1 MNYEDRLKKLQAQQS
16 YFALTPDN
24 IIHPCVFTEV
34 RKPRHD
40 AAFLAVVKIGKEL
53 VFLSPLRVFDTQE
66 EAEKAQREAFES
78 GSVDRLKVLKD
89 QVNK

>member
-1 MNYEDRLKKLQAQQS
+1 MNYEDRLKKLQTGKP

-40 AAFLAVVKIGKEL
+40 AAFLAVVRIGNEL
-53 VFLSPLRVFDTQE
+53 VFISPLRVFDTQD
-66 EAEKAQREAFES
+66 EAEKVQKEAIDS
-78 GSVDRLKVLKD
+78 GSVDRLKVLTG

>member
-1 MNYEDRLKKLQAQQS
+1 MNYEDRLKKLQVQKD
-16 YFALTPDN
+16 YFAITTDN

-40 AAFLAVVKIGKEL
+40 AAFLAVVRIGNEL
-53 VFLSPLRVFDTQE
+53 VFISPLRVFDTQE
-66 EAEKAQREAFES
+66 EADKAQREAFES
-78 GSVDRLKVLKD
+78 GSVDRLKVLKG